1 MMNFKLKRVALRLPL
16 IALVGGIALGVAG
29 EGFVPLLTAK
39 AYAQEEG
46 QQRSTRRV
54 VAMSNKVLTKIQEVN
69 ALINPN
75 DEDGKPIP
83 NFKPDYRKALQ
94 ILDEIRGWKDLNSAD
109 LTQLWNFYAYVY
121 MSQDDYPK
129 ALQAYE
135 QIVRIPD
142 ADPRFVTSILYNMA
156 QLYMATEQYKKAIE
170 TLDKWFKTAES
181 PTPDAYVLYGQAYYM
196 LDDFKRA
203 LPPIEKAVAL
213 AKERGV
219 EPKETWY
226 QLLRHIYYE
235 NGDKKKSLQMVELLL
250 RNWPKKIYWLQLAQM
265 HAELNNEIKQLAAME
280 AAYRNGYLNQS
291 RELENLAQLYLYH
304 GAPYKAAKVL
314 QKGMEDKIVENKKEN
329 WELLSTG
336 WLNAQEYKKAIG
348 PLTRAAEMS
357 GQGEIYL
364 RLARVYNQLDDHEN
378 TVKAVQSALKAGGLR
393 RPDDAYILK
402 GLAEFELNRLA
413 DAKASFRQAAKS
425 KNSEQMATSW
435 IKFIEN
441 EEARREEMRKFL
453 AN

>member
-46 QQRSTRRV
+46 QQRQTRRV

-142 ADPRFVTSILYNMA
+142 ADPRSEEHTS
-156 QLYMATEQYKKAIE
+156 E
-170 TLDKWFKTAES
+170 
-181 PTPDAYVLYGQAYYM
+181 
-196 LDDFKRA
+196 
-203 LPPIEKAVAL
+203 
-213 AKERGV
+213 
-219 EPKETWY
+219 
-226 QLLRHIYYE
+226 
-235 NGDKKKSLQMVELLL
+235 
-250 RNWPKKIYWLQLAQM
+250 
-265 HAELNNEIKQLAAME
+265 
-280 AAYRNGYLNQS
+280 
-291 RELENLAQLYLYH
+291 
-304 GAPYKAAKVL
+304 
-314 QKGMEDKIVENKKEN
+314 
-329 WELLSTG
+329 
-336 WLNAQEYKKAIG
+336 
-348 PLTRAAEMS
+348 
-357 GQGEIYL
+357 
-364 RLARVYNQLDDHEN
+364 
-378 TVKAVQSALKAGGLR
+378 
-393 RPDDAYILK
+393 
-402 GLAEFELNRLA
+402 
-413 DAKASFRQAAKS
+413 
-425 KNSEQMATSW
+425 
-435 IKFIEN
+435 
-441 EEARREEMRKFL
+441 
-453 AN
+453 